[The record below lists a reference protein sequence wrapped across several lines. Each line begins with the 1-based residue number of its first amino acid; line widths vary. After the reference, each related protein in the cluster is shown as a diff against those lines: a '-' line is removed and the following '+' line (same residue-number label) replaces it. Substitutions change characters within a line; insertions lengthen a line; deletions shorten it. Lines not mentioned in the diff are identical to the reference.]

1 MAVVAGFSIRE
12 YTASMRGA
20 AGAEGRR
27 LYGLGAG
34 DLPPMEARR
43 FRWWADELA
52 AAPPL
57 PPRSPSPSPSPPP
70 PPPTKPSRRTLGKA
84 RAPKKRSISDLFAA
98 APPLALTSS
107 DSGGGGNDDDD
118 EALCAIM
125 RRAREKKR
133 KRRLQEEEEEAAG
146 AASAPVAA
154 AAAAAETRDSEGN
167 FTRKEAHD
175 KTNLPGGLDTP
186 QASRRPDGVH
196 HARTDEERSPDSKR
210 RKKVKIT
217 NLDKNNNKKIDKKR
231 FSESKRAT
239 NKVGKQHDL
248 KKMLPLH
255 SILKKYTKHTSV
267 KMVKEKHGDPKGT
280 EVIEVCRKSVKR
292 VKFSEV
298 NDVLGINKQNI
309 CKLFSDALASS
320 SSSSTDMSSEGD
332 KHIAAESC
340 SSHMPETATKEASK
354 STDHEDS
361 LELTSTQLSSNLFDL
376 NEALPE
382 STDLN
387 YPYVSNPEE
396 PNHEPRQH
404 EPLDSDVQVIDEG
417 GQNQQALSL
426 DSHGLQCQS
435 VPESGLERARSSIS
449 PGTFLHGEF
458 MEVSDTFFVGSS
470 RKLTELAESHGDC
483 SSGSVKDAMT
493 KGKSPCALPNH
504 TVQDSFQQHQRYYA
518 FNLNLGGSQPS
529 NEGEVPP
536 QDCNASARAA
546 SSSHAEMGVQQGCR
560 PAPGQTVRLMGKDL
574 AVSTTRGEYVSGT
587 HSYTEDHPTK
597 LFLELPRQGR
607 PYLSL
612 QAQSVPNVSA
622 NSASPS
628 QSHIRY
634 TAPQN
639 LSHSFPTAN
648 ALSGDRLQYDDRF
661 SYLSGSQHHGN
672 VLLGSPS
679 LTSHGSAA
687 LRQNL
692 PYVWS
697 RYSDPSSSSTASP
710 SAPILPTT
718 AQHVTPSSVYHAN
731 LPRSYGVVSAGS
743 SVHPHN
749 SPSFTFT
756 RPRRI
761 VEEAS
766 GSRRDAACPSRNAE
780 NVAARAAIP
789 EMPSSSSGG
798 RHARRTGLMKL
809 TPGAKHILMP
819 SDTTGDGTS
828 MPVYSCVSFGS
839 KSGNASATRNMGA
852 GLYKL

>member
-1 MAVVAGFSIRE
+1 MEEGQDSKEVKCENSEDGSNTSRRCQGNDMISVQFMQKILTEILGTYFMIFAGCGTVLVNLSTGGAVTFPGICAVWGLVVTVLVYSVGHISGTHLNPAVTVAFATNCDLVPSYVVAQVLGSTMASLTLRVVFGGGGSARGEHLFLGTTPAGSMAQAAALEFVISFFLMFVVSSVATDNRAIGELAGLAVGATVAVNVLFAGE
-12 YTASMRGA
+12 YTASIRGA

-43 FRWWADELA
+43 FRWWVDELA
-52 AAPPL
+52 TAPPL
-57 PPRSPSPSPSPPP
+57 PPRSPSPSLSPP

-84 RAPKKRSISDLFAA
+84 RAPKKRSILDLFAA
-98 APPLALTSS
+98 APRLALPSS
-107 DSGGGGNDDDD
+107 DSGGGGNDDDDD

-133 KRRLQEEEEEAAG
+133 KRRLQEEEEEEEAG
-146 AASAPVAA
+146 AASALVT

-167 FTRKEAHD
+167 FTR
-175 KTNLPGGLDTP
+175 
-186 QASRRPDGVH
+186 
-196 HARTDEERSPDSKR
+196 
-210 RKKVKIT
+210 
-217 NLDKNNNKKIDKKR
+217 
-231 FSESKRAT
+231 
-239 NKVGKQHDL
+239 
-248 KKMLPLH
+248 
-255 SILKKYTKHTSV
+255 
-267 KMVKEKHGDPKGT
+267 
-280 EVIEVCRKSVKR
+280 
-292 VKFSEV
+292 
-298 NDVLGINKQNI
+298 
-309 CKLFSDALASS
+309 KLFSDALASS

-417 GQNQQALSL
+417 GQNQQDLSL

-470 RKLTELAESHGDC
+470 RKLTELAESHGAC

-536 QDCNASARAA
+536 QDCNASTGVA
-546 SSSHAEMGVQQGCR
+546 SSSHSEMGVQQECR
-560 PAPGQTVRLMGKDL
+560 PAAGQTVRLMGKDL
-574 AVSTTRGEYVSGT
+574 SVSTTRGEYVSGT
-587 HSYTEDHPTK
+587 HFYTEDHPTK

-639 LSHSFPTAN
+639 LSHSFPTTN
-648 ALSGDRLQYDDRF
+648 ALSGDRLRYDDRF

-679 LTSHGSAA
+679 LTS
-687 LRQNL
+687 
-692 PYVWS
+692 
-697 RYSDPSSSSTASP
+697 D
-710 SAPILPTT
+710 
-718 AQHVTPSSVYHAN
+718 AN

-749 SPSFTFT
+749 SPSFAFT
-756 RPRRI
+756 HPRRMI

-789 EMPSSSSGG
+789 EMQ
-798 RHARRTGLMKL
+798 AQRTGLMKL

-839 KSGNASATRNMGA
+839 RRENASATRNMGA
-852 GLYKL
+852 ELYKL

>member
-1 MAVVAGFSIRE
+1 MAVVAAFSIRE
-12 YTASMRGA
+12 YTASIRGA

-52 AAPPL
+52 TAPPL
-57 PPRSPSPSPSPPP
+57 PPWSLSPSPSPP

-98 APPLALTSS
+98 APPLALPSS
-107 DSGGGGNDDDD
+107 DSGGGGNDNDDD

-133 KRRLQEEEEEAAG
+133 KRRLQEEEEEEAG
-146 AASAPVAA
+146 AASASVT
-154 AAAAAETRDSEGN
+154 AAAAAETCDSEGN
-167 FTRKEAHD
+167 FTIKEALD

-231 FSESKRAT
+231 YSESKSAT

-255 SILKKYTKHTSV
+255 SILKKYTRHTSV

-298 NDVLGINKQNI
+298 DDVLGINKQNI

-387 YPYVSNPEE
+387 YPYVSNPED

-417 GQNQQALSL
+417 RQNQQDLSL

-470 RKLTELAESHGDC
+470 RKLTGELAESHGD
-483 SSGSVKDAMT
+483 
-493 KGKSPCALPNH
+493 
-504 TVQDSFQQHQRYYA
+504 YA

-536 QDCNASARAA
+536 QDCNASTGVA
-546 SSSHAEMGVQQGCR
+546 SSSHSEMGVQQECR
-560 PAPGQTVRLMGKDL
+560 PAAGQTVRLMGKDL
-574 AVSTTRGEYVSGT
+574 SVSTTRGEYVSGT
-587 HSYTEDHPTK
+587 HFYTEDHPTK

-639 LSHSFPTAN
+639 LSHSFPTTN
-648 ALSGDRLQYDDRF
+648 ALSGDRLRYDDRF

-679 LTSHGSAA
+679 LTS
-687 LRQNL
+687 
-692 PYVWS
+692 
-697 RYSDPSSSSTASP
+697 D
-710 SAPILPTT
+710 
-718 AQHVTPSSVYHAN
+718 AN

-749 SPSFTFT
+749 SPSFAFT
-756 RPRRI
+756 HPRRMI

-789 EMPSSSSGG
+789 EMQ
-798 RHARRTGLMKL
+798 AQRTGLMKL

-839 KSGNASATRNMGA
+839 RRGNASATRNMGA
-852 GLYKL
+852 ELYKL